1 MKKIFIT
8 AVVALSVIGTS
19 TFISCNNDNDTN
31 PPTPRTVTNKE
42 VIANYAKMVH
52 QGYVDSYN
60 SAVEMQKKITAF
72 TTNPTEA
79 TFKTAKNEWLKA
91 RDVYG
96 VTEVYR
102 GSNGPIDTENS
113 QWGLNN
119 EGQMNAWPLD
129 ESYIDYVTS
138 TSHAYAGSYGGIVAG
153 TQAITK
159 DLLISKNEKINDKS
173 VSTGWH
179 AIEFLLWGQD
189 ETIPAKKLPGQRKVT
204 DYTTDANKE
213 RRKTYLNVVTQILVD
228 DLKALKDT
236 WANGGTYYKV
246 FMALKEEAA
255 LHNIINGPHFLA
267 ASELSN
273 ERMLVPAVGT
283 DGIDGCG
290 QEDEHSCFSDNTHR
304 DVYTNA
310 KGIENVIYGTYGSI
324 KGASFYD
331 LVNQKDAKLGAKL
344 KVATTKAMTAIN
356 KIDATAK
363 AGTPFDLMI
372 VNENASKP
380 GIVMA
385 GDAALKD
392 LGKVIN
398 ESAQKLGITP
408 VIPE

>member
-1 MKKIFIT
+1 MKKYLKSTLI
-8 AVVALSVIGTS
+8 LSVLTL
-19 TFISCNNDNDTN
+19 TFLVGCNNDDNDK
-31 PPTPRTVTNKE
+31 PTPTQKVTKKA
-42 VIANYAKMVH
+42 VIENYAKMV
-52 QGYVDSYN
+52 QKGYEDSYK

-79 TFKTAKNEWLKA
+79 TYKTAKEEWLKA

-102 GSNGPIDTENS
+102 GSNGPIDTENTA
-113 QWGLNN
+113 WGINN
-119 EGQMNAWPLD
+119 EGQVNAWPLD
-129 ESYIDYVTS
+129 ESYIDYVTA
-138 TSHAYAGSYGGIVAG
+138 TSHSYAGNYGGIIAG
-153 TQAITK
+153 TDAITK
-159 DLLISKNEKINDKS
+159 DLLTAKNEKINDKS
-173 VSTGWH
+173 ISTGWH

-189 ETIPAKKLPGQRKVT
+189 ETIPAEKLPGQRPLT
-204 DYTTDANKE
+204 DYTTDAKKE
-213 RRKTYLNVVTQILVD
+213 RRKTYLNVVTKILVD

-236 WANGGTYYKV
+236 WAINGTYYKV
-246 FMALKEEAA
+246 FMALKEDDA
-255 LHNIINGPHFLA
+255 LKNIINGPHFLA

-310 KGIENVIYGTYGSI
+310 EGINNVIYGTYGNI

-331 LVNQKDAKLGAKL
+331 LVNQTDSKLGAKL
-344 KVATTKAMTAIN
+344 KAAAKKAMDAITT
-356 KIDATAK
+356 IDKTAK

-372 VNENASKP
+372 VNENENKP
-380 GIVMA
+380 GIVMN
-385 GDAALKD
+385 GDAALKE

-408 VIPE
+408 ELPE